1 MPRTESSRHCEY
13 SNLSYRKLSKTFV
26 ISSYNSEEGLCL
38 QDNSNTR
45 VTVPVVTQTQTNG
58 QKMVSAVS
66 APTELDLNTPLV
78 QDDTQDPLRA
88 MFRRK

>member
-1 MPRTESSRHCEY
+1 MSI
-13 SNLSYRKLSKTFV
+13 LIFLIVKLSKTSV

>member
-1 MPRTESSRHCEY
+1 MLRKY
-13 SNLSYRKLSKTFV
+13 SLF
-26 ISSYNSEEGLCL
+26 SYNSEEGLCL
-38 QDNSNTR
+38 QDSTAR
-45 VTVPVVTQTQTNG
+45 VTVPVVAPTNG

-78 QDDTQDPLRA
+78 QDDTQDPLKA

>member
-13 SNLSYRKLSKTFV
+13 SNLAYCKLSKAFV
-26 ISSYNSEEGLCL
+26 SSYNSEEGLCL
-38 QDNSNTR
+38 QDNSNAR
-45 VTVPVVTQTQTNG
+45 VSVPVVTQTQTNG

-66 APTELDLNTPLV
+66 APTEFDLNTPLV

>member
-13 SNLSYRKLSKTFV
+13 SNLAYRKLIKAFV
-26 ISSYNSEEGLCL
+26 SSYNSEEGLCL
-38 QDNSNTR
+38 QDNSNAR
-45 VTVPVVTQTQTNG
+45 VSVPVVTQTQTNG

-66 APTELDLNTPLV
+66 APTEFDLNTPLV

>member
-1 MPRTESSRHCEY
+1 MLFGPYY
-13 SNLSYRKLSKTFV
+13 SNNLIIFLTTLAQVYGWGTTSSAGPLSSKLLEVS
-26 ISSYNSEEGLCL
+26 
-38 QDNSNTR
+38 
-45 VTVPVVTQTQTNG
+45 VPVVTQTQTNG

-88 MFRRK
+88 MMFRRK

>member
-13 SNLSYRKLSKTFV
+13 SNLAYRKLSKAFV
-26 ISSYNSEEGLCL
+26 SSYNSEEGLCL
-38 QDNSNTR
+38 QDNSNAR
-45 VTVPVVTQTQTNG
+45 VSVPVVTQTQTNG

-66 APTELDLNTPLV
+66 APTEFDLNTPLV